1 MPVQRTILWIVFSMS
16 ILFLWDKWMAL
27 SGKPSMFAPTS
38 PAVSAKKETSGA
50 SGPNGSST
58 GTQASADD
66 GKKVANDIP
75 GGAAI
80 TPSTNVPNTAN
91 IPAANS
97 SSPAVGGVQPT
108 NAGAVGTAK
117 LVNLKNDLLS
127 LDIDS
132 LGGQIRRSEL
142 LAHKDTEKKELNVLL
157 FQDQPGKVYLAQSGL
172 TGAPQGISYPNHRTL
187 MQVVDESKTVLSS
200 SGAVGDKVVAK
211 FASESGGVKLTR
223 TYSLTRGSYVID
235 VKDEITNTGASAVQP
250 TLYLQ
255 LARDTHKAPGESQ
268 FYSTYTGPAVYS
280 DIGKFQKVDF
290 STIEKKKGDYVKSAA
305 DGWAGIIQHYFV
317 AAWIPADKTQR
328 EFYTSKIDDKD
339 LYTVGMKQPL
349 KEIAPNTSISVES
362 RLYVGP
368 QDQQEMAKVAPGLD
382 LTVDYGWL
390 TVIAKPIFWLLQYLH
405 SLVNNWGWAI
415 VLLTIVIKTIFFP
428 LQAASYKSM
437 ARMKAV
443 TPKMTAL
450 RERFGDDKM
459 KLNQA
464 MMGLYKTEKI
474 NPLGGCL
481 PVVVQIPVFIS
492 LYWVLL
498 ASVEMRSA
506 PWMLWIKDLAA
517 PDPWY
522 ILPLLMAGTMFIQMR
537 LNPTPPDPIQAKMM
551 QIMPIIFSVMFFFF
565 PSGLVLYW
573 LVNNLYS
580 IAQQWYITN
589 KIANAPAQK

>member
-38 PAVSAKKETSGA
+38 PAVTAKKDPAGA
-50 SGPNGSST
+50 AT
-58 GTQASADD
+58 GTPAVGDN

-75 GGAAI
+75 GGVSVTPAAI
-80 TPSTNVPNTAN
+80 GGAPVVNGPDTSGKVASNVPAV
-91 IPAANS
+91 AAS
-97 SSPAVGGVQPT
+97 
-108 NAGAVGTAK
+108 K
-117 LVNLKNDLLS
+117 IVNLKNDLLS
-127 LDIDS
+127 LDIDTV
-132 LGGQIRRSEL
+132 GGQIRRSEL
-142 LAHKDTEKKELNVLL
+142 LVHKDTEKKELNVLL
-157 FQDQPGKVYLAQSGL
+157 FQDQPGKLYLAQSGL
-172 TGAPQGISYPNHRTL
+172 TGAPQGSSYPNHRTP
-187 MQVVDESKTVLSS
+187 MQVVDDGKAVLAAT
-200 SGAVGDKVVAK
+200 GTAADKATATFV
-211 FASESGGVKLTR
+211 SESGGVKLTR
-223 TYSLTRGSYVID
+223 TYSLARGSYVID
-235 VKDEITNTGASAVQP
+235 VKDEIANTGATAIQP

-255 LARDTHKAPGESQ
+255 LARDQHKAPGESQ
-268 FYSTYTGPAVYS
+268 FYSTYTGPVVYT

-317 AAWIPADKTQR
+317 AAWIPADKSQR

-349 KEIAPNTSISVES
+349 KEIAPNTSLAIDS

-368 QDQQEMAKVAPGLD
+368 QDQQEMAKVAPGLE

-459 KLNQA
+459 KLNQG
-464 MMGLYKTEKI
+464 MMELYKTEKI

-481 PVVVQIPVFIS
+481 PVLVQIPVFIS

-589 KIANAPAQK
+589 KITNAPAKK